1 MYIHLGNDTSISDKK
16 IIGIFDIENTSVN
29 KNTREFLANAG
40 KNKKTVYVS
49 NEMPKAYVLC
59 TDEIFITAVSPL
71 TLRKRINQ
79 RREIK

>member
-1 MYIHLGNDTSISDKK
+1 MYIHLGNNTAVSDKE

-59 TDEIFITAVSPL
+59 ESGVFVTAVSPL
-71 TLRKRINQ
+71 TIRKRINH